1 VLGRSPR
8 GTFSLLPVEVGTVS
22 GQEASRRRRRTPMC
36 YTRRDQGFEEE
47 ARRLRAED
55 ERRRK
60 AEAKTPERKEE
71 KPLTEKVKE
80 MVGTR

>member
-1 VLGRSPR
+1 
-8 GTFSLLPVEVGTVS
+8 
-22 GQEASRRRRRTPMC
+22 MC
-36 YTRRDQGFEEE
+36 YTRRDQSFEEE

-60 AEAKTPERKEE
+60 AESKTSEQKE

-80 MVGTR
+80 MVGAR